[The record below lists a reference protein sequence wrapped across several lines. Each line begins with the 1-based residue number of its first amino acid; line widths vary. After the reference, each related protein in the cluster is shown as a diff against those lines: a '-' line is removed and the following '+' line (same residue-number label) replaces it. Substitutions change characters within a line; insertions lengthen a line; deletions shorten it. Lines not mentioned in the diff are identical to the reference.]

1 MRLNVVRGLIAC
13 AVWALLSL
21 SCREAA
27 SAGGKLLA
35 TGGLTEL
42 EGAGGGAIVPW
53 ALIGGTETRDETGG
67 TAAYTHLQLT
77 DYTFDAAGVLIGI
90 KDRLELSYHRQSLG
104 ISNSVTTPVAAALKL
119 PVGTLDGTRL
129 NQDVFG
135 VKLKLFGDAVFG
147 PQHSILPQVSIG
159 AQFKDNTS
167 FNDVLGITSVPKVLG
182 AKQSSGTD
190 YYLAATKLVLG
201 GAGGYNLL
209 VNATVRETKANALG
223 LLGFGGDKNDRYQPQ
238 FEGSAGIFLNPMT
251 AFGGEYRTQPDNL
264 SATKSEPYKDLF
276 VAWFPNKNLSLL
288 LAYANLG
295 NLPGGFSATGVT
307 KENGSG
313 IYFTATTNFP

>member
-1 MRLNVVRGLIAC
+1 VRLDVSRTLLASAIL
-13 AVWALLSL
+13 ALSIL

-27 SAGGKLLA
+27 FAGGKLIA

-53 ALIGGTETRDETGG
+53 ALIGGTETRDEVGG

-90 KDRLELSYHRQSLG
+90 NDRLELSYHRQSLG
-104 ISNSVTTPVAAALKL
+104 ISNSVTTPIAAGLKL
-119 PVGTLDGTRL
+119 PLGTLDGTRI

-135 VKLKLFGDAVFG
+135 AKLKLFGDAVFG
-147 PQHSILPQVSIG
+147 PQHSILPQVSLG
-159 AQFKDNTS
+159 VQHKANTD
-167 FNDVLGITSVPKVLG
+167 FNVVPATLG
-182 AKQSSGTD
+182 AKHASGTD
-190 YYLAATKLVLG
+190 FYLAFTKLVLA
-201 GAGGYNLL
+201 GAGGYNFL
-209 VNATVRETKANALG
+209 VNGTVRETKANALG
-223 LLGFGGDKNDRYQPQ
+223 LLGFGGDKNDTYQPQ
-238 FEGSAGIFLNPMT
+238 FEASAAVFLNPKT
-251 AFGGEYRTQPDNL
+251 AFGGEYRTTPDNL
-264 SATKSEPYKDLF
+264 SSTKSDPYKDVF
-276 VAWFPNKNLSLL
+276 VTWFPNKSLSLL

-295 NLPGGFSATGVT
+295 NLPAGFSAAGIT